1 MPERTC
7 IACRE
12 KREQTDMVR
21 FCRGRDGRVRPLAGR
36 SSQGRSAYL
45 CPRNACFEQAA
56 RNRAF
61 TRAFAREG
69 QTEADLVQLW
79 TDLRARLQA
88 ELELLDRTTAN
99 PHQHPRRSAIARLL
113 FQLSSQPAPLE
124 QPQRKRRE
132 REPRAAKG
140 GQPSHG

>member
-12 KREQTDMVR
+12 KREQTDLVR
-21 FCRGRDGRVRPLAGR
+21 LCRGRDGRVRVLAGR

-45 CPRNACFEQAA
+45 CPRGACFEQAA
-56 RNRAF
+56 RRHAF
-61 TRAFAREG
+61 TRAFTREG
-69 QTEADLVQLW
+69 KITVDLAQLW
-79 TDLRARLQA
+79 IDLQARLNT

-113 FQLSSQPAPLE
+113 FQLSSEPAPHE
-124 QPQRKRRE
+124 QSHDKRRE
-132 REPRAAKG
+132 REPRTAKG